1 MPLASGVT
9 VEAVERALTGV
20 EALIHQQS
28 VVLLYQDAGREDR
41 EREYFAFHR
50 LRFRETLARMTRR
63 LSPGARVLDVGS
75 HFLHMALSLQ
85 ALGFRVDGVDTER
98 YAAHPALAGRAR
110 SGLVVQAI
118 GSLDQLP
125 FPDACFDGIAFLEVL
140 EHLTIN
146 PVPAWKEL
154 ARLLRPGGVIFVTTP
169 NFYRVGG
176 GSAGFRQAW
185 RFLRGWGTGLPV
197 RHILAEQTG
206 GHHWKEYSRREVREY
221 FALLG
226 WRILAMDSFN
236 YLPGRRRWLKALK
249 RHVRALQ
256 DCLYVELTRDS

>member
-98 YAAHPALAGRAR
+98 YAAHPALAGRLLNLQAR
-110 SGLVVQAI
+110 TRLRG
-118 GSLDQLP
+118 
-125 FPDACFDGIAFLEVL
+125 
-140 EHLTIN
+140 
-146 PVPAWKEL
+146 
-154 ARLLRPGGVIFVTTP
+154 LLRRH
-169 NFYRVGG
+169 RVP
-176 GSAGFRQAW
+176 GSAGASD
-185 RFLRGWGTGLPV
+185 
-197 RHILAEQTG
+197 H
-206 GHHWKEYSRREVREY
+206 
-221 FALLG
+221 
-226 WRILAMDSFN
+226 
-236 YLPGRRRWLKALK
+236 
-249 RHVRALQ
+249 
-256 DCLYVELTRDS
+256 